1 MKVNTPF
8 KIGCCH
14 IYPFEYS
21 VQFDNSEKQSVQ
33 AKFIEVL
40 CYLAQHSPRIIP
52 REELIDNIWKGNEY
66 VGEKALT
73 NAIWNLRQHLKGADG
88 DKEVIETIR
97 KVGYR
102 LLITPIFDEVIEESN
117 FSSQQSKSTQ
127 SNTFDNIDNNKKY
140 NLLYL
145 LLTFLIVILIWL
157 SLKNNEFVQP
167 KVTKITKS
175 PGGEMFVAPS
185 PNGQYLA
192 YKWLTPDGEN
202 NLYLHDREHPE
213 VEAKQLT
220 FDQAKEGHSVWSN
233 NGKYLYFSRKDYVE
247 NKCDIVQLN
256 IKTRQ
261 EKIIINCPVAGGY
274 YYLDISPDDKTLA
287 YHGKHSSS
295 KKSGV
300 YFISLFEKD
309 AQPVRFSCQ
318 QDCNYRERD
327 MAFSPDGIHI
337 AVTRRFSRFNEN
349 IFLVNLKT
357 KASTQLTYKE
367 QDIVG
372 LAWHPNGEKLVY
384 GAQRADIR
392 SGYIL
397 NIKDKS
403 THNLQLEGFSYPA
416 FARKSGELFYQQR
429 PENYYVAR
437 LSLNNTVASSPLPVI
452 QSSFN
457 HLHPH
462 YSSVNKKI
470 VYLSNESGHYELWTA
485 SIDGKNRQQL
495 THFQR
500 TIRYPRWSNDGKKV
514 AFLSPIEEQHADK
527 IFILNI
533 ENKKL
538 STVQSPFSVHDQP
551 TWSWDDSSIL
561 TSVTTDEYRDIYLFD
576 IKNKTNKRLT
586 FNGGR
591 YGMMISANELLY
603 GKNSRGLWKTT
614 LTPNINKHNFSAIKI
629 VDKKL
634 SDAYAWTY
642 RQQDKKQELFFKESF
657 SQYQQISRY
666 DFTSKK
672 VSPIVRVPLLTLS
685 KDFSITTEDDNNTLL
700 FTRSI
705 FPQIDIKMLE
715 HPLLIK

>member
-8 KIGCCH
+8 KIGNCH

-21 VQFDNSEKQSVQ
+21 IQFDGEEKQSVQ

-40 CYLAQHSPRIIP
+40 CYLAQHSPRVIP

-88 DKEVIETIR
+88 EKEVIETIR

-102 LLITPIFDEVIEESN
+102 LLITPIFDEIIEESD
-117 FSSQQSKSTQ
+117 FSSQQSQKAQ
-127 SNTFDNIDNNKKY
+127 KKTFNNKEKNKKY

-145 LLTFLIVILIWL
+145 LLIFLIAIFLWL
-157 SLKNNEFVQP
+157 SLQTNEFVQP

-175 PGGEMFVAPS
+175 PGGELFVAPS
-185 PNGQYLA
+185 PDGQFIA

-202 NLYLHDREHPE
+202 NLYLHDRGHPE

-220 FDQAKEGHSVWSN
+220 FDEAKEGHSVWSN
-233 NGKYLYFSRKDYVE
+233 DGKHLYFSRKDYT
-247 NKCDIVQLN
+247 KKRCDIVQLN
-256 IKTRQ
+256 VKTHQ
-261 EKIIINCPVAGGY
+261 EKIIVNCPYSGGY

-287 YHGKHSSS
+287 YHGKHFSV
-295 KKSGV
+295 KHSGI
-300 YFISLFEKD
+300 YFISLVEKNSK
-309 AQPVRFSCQ
+309 PIRFSCE

-327 MAFSPDGIHI
+327 FAFSPDGIHI
-337 AVTRRFSRFNEN
+337 AVTRRYSRFNEN
-349 IFLVNLKT
+349 IFLVNLTTKT
-357 KASTQLTYKE
+357 STQLTFKE

-397 NIKDKS
+397 NIEDKS
-403 THNLQLEGFSYPA
+403 TYNLQLEGFSYPA

-452 QSSFN
+452 QSTFN

-462 YSSVNKKI
+462 YSSANKKI

-485 SIDGKNRQQL
+485 SIDGKNREQL
-495 THFQR
+495 THLQQ
-500 TIRYPRWSNDGKKV
+500 TIRYPRWSNDGKRV

-538 STVQSPFSVHDQP
+538 SIVQSPFSVHDQP
-551 TWSWDDSSIL
+551 TWSWDDSAIL
-561 TSVTTDEYRDIYLFD
+561 TSVSTDEYRDIHLFD
-576 IKNKTNKRLT
+576 IENKTNKRIT

-591 YGMMISANELLY
+591 YGVMISNDELLY
-603 GKNSRGLWKTT
+603 SKSSRGLWKTKLAPEVDKQT
-614 LTPNINKHNFSAIKI
+614 FSTVKV

-634 SDAYAWTY
+634 SDAYAWTF
-642 RQQDKKQELFFKESF
+642 REQNNQGELFFKESF
-657 SQYQQISRY
+657 SQYQQISHY

-672 VSPIVRVPLLTLS
+672 VSPIIRVPLLTLS
-685 KDFSITTEDDNNTLL
+685 KDFSISTEDTNNTLL

-715 HPLLIK
+715 HPLLEN

>member
-8 KIGCCH
+8 KIGNCH

-21 VQFDNSEKQSVQ
+21 IQFDNAEKQSVQ
-33 AKFIEVL
+33 AKLIEVL

-52 REELIDNIWKGNEY
+52 REELINNIWNGNEY

-88 DKEVIETIR
+88 DNEVIETIR

-102 LLITPIFDEVIEESN
+102 LLITPIFDEVIEESD
-117 FSSQQSKSTQ
+117 FSNQQSQ
-127 SNTFDNIDNNKKY
+127 SAQQSPFNKKGKNKRY

-145 LLTFLIVILIWL
+145 LLTFLVAAFLWV
-157 SLKNNEFVQP
+157 SLQTNEFIQP

-185 PNGQYLA
+185 PDGQLVA

-202 NLYLHDREHPE
+202 NLYLHDRGHPE

-233 NGKYLYFSRKDYVE
+233 SGKYLYFSRKDYIK
-247 NKCDIVQLN
+247 NQCDIVQLN
-256 IKTRQ
+256 VKTHQ
-261 EKIIINCPVAGGY
+261 EKIITNCPISGGY

-287 YHGKHSSS
+287 YHGKHLPI
-295 KKSGV
+295 KQSGI
-300 YFISLFEKD
+300 YFISLIEKG
-309 AQPVRFSCQ
+309 AKPIRFSCHR
-318 QDCNYRERD
+318 DCNYRERD
-327 MAFSPDGIHI
+327 FSFSPDGIHI

-349 IFLVNLKT
+349 IFLVNLTT
-357 KASTQLTYKE
+357 KASTQLTFKE

-372 LAWHPNGEKLVY
+372 LAWHPKGEKLVY

-397 NIKDKS
+397 NIEDK
-403 THNLQLEGFSYPA
+403 TTYNLQLEGFSYPA

-429 PENYYVAR
+429 PENYYLAR

-452 QSSFN
+452 QSTYN

-462 YSSVNKKI
+462 YSSANKKI

-485 SIDGKNRQQL
+485 SIDGKNREQL
-495 THFQR
+495 THLQR

-533 ENKKL
+533 DNKKL
-538 STVQSPFSVHDQP
+538 STVISPFSVHDQP
-551 TWSWDDSSIL
+551 TWSWDDSAIL
-561 TSVTTDEYRDIYLFD
+561 TSVTTDEYRDIHLFD
-576 IKNKTNKRLT
+576 IENKTNKRIT

-603 GKNSRGLWKTT
+603 AKNSKGLWKTT
-614 LTPNINKHNFSAIKI
+614 LGPDVNKQSFSATKI
-629 VDKKL
+629 VNKKL
-634 SDAYAWTY
+634 SDAYAWTFS
-642 RQQDKKQELFFKESF
+642 QQNEKQELFFKEDF
-657 SQYQQISRY
+657 SQYQQLSHY
-666 DFTSKK
+666 DFSNKK
-672 VSPIVRVPLLTLS
+672 VKPIIRLPLLTLS
-685 KDFSITTEDDNNTLL
+685 RDFSITTEDDNNTLL
-700 FTRSI
+700 FTRSR

-715 HPLLIK
+715 HPLLAH

>member
-8 KIGCCH
+8 KIGNCH

-21 VQFDNSEKQSVQ
+21 IQFDNAEKQSVQ
-33 AKFIEVL
+33 AKLIEVL

-52 REELIDNIWKGNEY
+52 REELINNIWNGNEY

-88 DKEVIETIR
+88 DNEVIETIR

-102 LLITPIFDEVIEESN
+102 LLITPIFDEVIEESD
-117 FSSQQSKSTQ
+117 FSNQQSQ
-127 SNTFDNIDNNKKY
+127 SAQQSPFNKKGKNKRY

-145 LLTFLIVILIWL
+145 LLTFLVAAFLWV
-157 SLKNNEFVQP
+157 SLQTNEFIQP

-185 PNGQYLA
+185 PDGQLVA

-202 NLYLHDREHPE
+202 NLYLHDRGHPE

-233 NGKYLYFSRKDYVE
+233 SGKYLYFSRKDYIK
-247 NKCDIVQLN
+247 NQCDIVQLN
-256 IKTRQ
+256 VKTHQ
-261 EKIIINCPVAGGY
+261 EKIITNCPISGGY

-287 YHGKHSSS
+287 YHGKHLPI
-295 KKSGV
+295 KQSGI
-300 YFISLFEKD
+300 YFISLIEKG
-309 AQPVRFSCQ
+309 AKPIRFSCHR
-318 QDCNYRERD
+318 DCNYRERD
-327 MAFSPDGIHI
+327 FSFSPDGIHI

-349 IFLVNLKT
+349 IFLVNLTT
-357 KASTQLTYKE
+357 KASTQLTFKE

-372 LAWHPNGEKLVY
+372 LAWHPKGEKLVY

-397 NIKDKS
+397 NIEDK
-403 THNLQLEGFSYPA
+403 TTYNLQLEGFSYPA

-429 PENYYVAR
+429 PENYYLAR

-452 QSSFN
+452 QSTYN

-462 YSSVNKKI
+462 YSSANKKI

-485 SIDGKNRQQL
+485 SIDGKNREQL
-495 THFQR
+495 THLQR

-533 ENKKL
+533 DNKKL
-538 STVQSPFSVHDQP
+538 STVISPFSVHDQP
-551 TWSWDDSSIL
+551 TWSWDDSAIL
-561 TSVTTDEYRDIYLFD
+561 TSVTTDEYRDIHLFD
-576 IKNKTNKRLT
+576 IENKTNKRIT

-591 YGMMISANELLY
+591 YGMMISANEILY
-603 GKNSRGLWKTT
+603 AKNSKGLWKTT
-614 LTPNINKHNFSAIKI
+614 LGPDVNKQSFSATKI
-629 VDKKL
+629 VNKKL
-634 SDAYAWTY
+634 SDAYAWTFS
-642 RQQDKKQELFFKESF
+642 QQNEKQELFFKEDF
-657 SQYQQISRY
+657 SQYQQLSHY
-666 DFTSKK
+666 DFSNKK
-672 VSPIVRVPLLTLS
+672 VKPIIRLPLLTLS
-685 KDFSITTEDDNNTLL
+685 RDFSITTEDDNNTLL
-700 FTRSI
+700 FTRSR

-715 HPLLIK
+715 HPLLAH

>member
-8 KIGCCH
+8 KIGNCY

-21 VQFDNSEKQSVQ
+21 IQFDDAEKQSVQ
-33 AKFIEVL
+33 AKLIEVL

-52 REELIDNIWKGNEY
+52 REELINNIWKGNEY

-88 DKEVIETIR
+88 DNEVIETIR

-117 FSSQQSKSTQ
+117 FSSQLSQSAQNST
-127 SNTFDNIDNNKKY
+127 FNNKDKNKRY

-145 LLTFLIVILIWL
+145 LLTFLIAIFLWL
-157 SLKNNEFVQP
+157 SLQTNEFIQP
-167 KVTKITKS
+167 KVTQITKS

-185 PNGQYLA
+185 PDGQLVA

-202 NLYLHDREHPE
+202 NLYLHDRGHPE

-233 NGKYLYFSRKDYVE
+233 SGKYLYFSRKDYSE
-247 NKCDIVQLN
+247 NRCDIVQLN
-256 IKTRQ
+256 VKTHQ
-261 EKIIINCPVAGGY
+261 EKIITNCPISGGY
-274 YYLDISPDDKTLA
+274 YYLDISNDDKTLA
-287 YHGKHSSS
+287 YHGKHLPI
-295 KKSGV
+295 KQSGI
-300 YFISLFEKD
+300 YFISLVEKD
-309 AQPVRFSCQ
+309 AKPIRFSCHR
-318 QDCNYRERD
+318 DCNYRERD
-327 MAFSPDGIHI
+327 FSFSPDGIHI

-349 IFLVNLKT
+349 IFLVNLTT
-357 KASTQLTYKE
+357 KASTQLTFKE

-372 LAWHPNGEKLVY
+372 LAWHPKGEKLVY

-397 NIKDKS
+397 NIEDK
-403 THNLQLEGFSYPA
+403 TTYNLQLEGFSYPA

-429 PENYYVAR
+429 PENYYLAR

-452 QSSFN
+452 QSTYN

-462 YSSVNKKI
+462 YSSANKKI

-485 SIDGKNRQQL
+485 SIDGKNREQL
-495 THFQR
+495 THLQR
-500 TIRYPRWSNDGKKV
+500 TIRYPRWSNDGTKV
-514 AFLSPIEEQHADK
+514 AFLSPIEEQHADN

-538 STVQSPFSVHDQP
+538 STVMSPFSVHDQP
-551 TWSWDDSSIL
+551 TWSWDDSAIL
-561 TSVTTDEYRDIYLFD
+561 TSVTTDEYRDIHLFD
-576 IKNKTNKRLT
+576 IENKTNKRIT

-603 GKNSRGLWKTT
+603 AKNSKGLWKTT
-614 LTPNINKHNFSAIKI
+614 LVPDVNKQNFSATKI
-629 VDKKL
+629 VNKKI
-634 SDAYAWTY
+634 SDAYAWTFS
-642 RQQDKKQELFFKESF
+642 QKNKKQELFFKEDF
-657 SQYQQISRY
+657 SQYQQLSHY
-666 DFTSKK
+666 DFSNKK
-672 VSPIVRVPLLTLS
+672 VKPIIRLPLLTLS
-685 KDFSITTEDDNNTLL
+685 RDFSITTEDDNNTLL
-700 FTRSI
+700 FTRSR

-715 HPLLIK
+715 HPLLTK